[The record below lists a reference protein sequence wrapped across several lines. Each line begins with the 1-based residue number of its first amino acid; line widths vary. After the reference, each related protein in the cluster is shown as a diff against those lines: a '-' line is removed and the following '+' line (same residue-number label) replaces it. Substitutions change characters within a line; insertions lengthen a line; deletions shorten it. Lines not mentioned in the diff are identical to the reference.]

1 MGTYVQLYTCFQYI
15 ITYDQVN
22 HHASA
27 YLASACG
34 PGISTSKL
42 PMHLERANR
51 RVCGQFWAVMQAE
64 GTPNTG
70 LPPTGWTSTPS
81 ISHLAPFYMYPW
93 ALCVVWVMRMKG

>member
-42 PMHLERANR
+42 PICMWSVQTKE
-51 RVCGQFWAVMQAE
+51 FAVNF
-64 GTPNTG
+64 G
-70 LPPTGWTSTPS
+70 
-81 ISHLAPFYMYPW
+81 
-93 ALCVVWVMRMKG
+93 R